1 MQKKIKEQEKALQAN
16 QQDVKRRLQELFA
29 LNSEIDDRKNIDD
42 IEKDINHLDDNIA
55 ILQAQLNTLEAQLAS
70 RKAKYIQSMR
80 FMRRRHS
87 VQDKLM
93 FIFSAKASQYRR
105 LRFVRQ
111 YAAFQKAQEKPSWLN
126 KNRSTPNKSNS

>member
-1 MQKKIKEQEKALQAN
+1 MQAN

-29 LNSEIDDRKNIDD
+29 LNSEIDDRKKNIDD

-80 FMRRRHS
+80 FMRR
-87 VQDKLM
+87 QNT
-93 FIFSAKASQYRR
+93 FNPCASC
-105 LRFVRQ
+105 
-111 YAAFQKAQEKPSWLN
+111 AAAIPCKTN
-126 KNRSTPNKSNS
+126 